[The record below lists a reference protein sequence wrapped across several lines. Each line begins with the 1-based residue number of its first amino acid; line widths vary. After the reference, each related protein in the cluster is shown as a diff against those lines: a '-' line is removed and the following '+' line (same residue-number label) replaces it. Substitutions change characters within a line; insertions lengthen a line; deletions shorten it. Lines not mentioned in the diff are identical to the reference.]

1 MSRYSNSTFF
11 LSPFSIG
18 VKTLQKRIC
27 FSERFLSFQ
36 GRPFLGRFF
45 AWVANRVME
54 NTELND
60 LRIIICLKKSDVTVE
75 RISVCN
81 VTEKLMEHSIHCLPC
96 SNTND
101 VIDLLPL

>member
-1 MSRYSNSTFF
+1 M
-11 LSPFSIG
+11 
-18 VKTLQKRIC
+18 
-27 FSERFLSFQ
+27 
-36 GRPFLGRFF
+36 GRFF

-101 VIDLLPL
+101 VVHVALLFNVHGKHLRSYRDGQLT